1 MDRSAQKQP
10 SNPLQGAVASG
21 WPPLSTWVR
30 RSYKNKLPPRRGVVC
45 RINNL
50 GRYEQPV
57 FNTLFIVQ
65 KQNILSTNPHMQG
78 ATHPMKNT
86 LISCKTQKCPLGN

>member
-1 MDRSAQKQP
+1 M
-10 SNPLQGAVASG
+10 
-21 WPPLSTWVR
+21 
-30 RSYKNKLPPRRGVVC
+30 C